1 MRTSWTLLGV
11 WAMIEFSPKQAALV
25 NDFKRNKLARINILE
40 GAVRSGKTWISLI
53 VFGLWVAI
61 QPKDEVFLM
70 VGKTLT
76 SLKRNCLDLLQ
87 SLVGEQ
93 NFTYNLSRKE
103 ATLFGHLVYLE
114 GTNDSRAEGKIRGMT
129 LMGAYCDEITLF
141 AEDFFSMLLSRL
153 SRPGAKLFA
162 TTNPDSPQHWF
173 MVRYIKRAAELNM
186 GIWKFTIDDNPFLDP
201 AYVEALKKEYVGVF
215 YRRFIQGLWVVAEGA
230 CYPQFA
236 DRPEDFIVD
245 ELPEDARFISIGV
258 DWGGNRSLTTFVASA
273 IHGNYDKLTVLKDY
287 HIAGKK
293 GEIDSNRVNTEFVR
307 FVETIRAEYPN
318 VPIRYVFADSA
329 EQYLIAGLR
338 KEVSRLGLQVGDS
351 QKYPIV
357 QRIICANSLMN
368 TGRMKVMRECLL
380 VQDGLRA
387 AVWDAKAAA
396 KGEDERL
403 DDFTS
408 DIDILDACEY
418 SFERFIPRLTPRD
431 RR

>member
-1 MRTSWTLLGV
+1 
-11 WAMIEFSPKQAALV
+11 MIEFSPKQKALV
-25 NDFKRNKLARINILE
+25 KQFKQDKLKRINLLE

-53 VFGLWVAI
+53 VFGLWVSL
-61 QPKDEVFLM
+61 QPEDSTFLM

-87 SLVGEQ
+87 SLVGEA
-93 NFTYNLSRKE
+93 NFEYNLSRKE
-103 ATLFGHLVYLE
+103 ATLFGRLVYLE
-114 GTNDSRAEGKIRGMT
+114 GTNDARAEGKIRGMT
-129 LMGAYCDEITLF
+129 LTGAYCDEITLF
-141 AEDFFSMLLSRL
+141 TEDFFSMLLSRL

-173 MVRYIKRAAELNM
+173 NVKYIKRAEELDMN
-186 GIWKFTIDDNPFLDP
+186 IWRFTIDDNPYLDS
-201 AYVEALKKEYVGVF
+201 AYVEALKKEYTGVF
-215 YRRFIQGLWVVAEGA
+215 FKRFILGLWVVAEGA

-236 DRPEDFIVD
+236 DRPEDYIID

-273 IHGNYDKLTVLKDY
+273 VHGDFDGITVIKDY
-287 HIAGKK
+287 HIAGRK

-307 FVETIRAEYPN
+307 FVMTLREEYPN
-318 VPIRYVFADSA
+318 LPVRYVFADSA
-329 EQYLIAGLR
+329 EQYLITGLR
-338 KEVSRLGLQVGDS
+338 KEVVRLGLSVGDS
-351 QKYPIV
+351 QKYEIV
-357 QRIICANSLMN
+357 QRIICANSLLN
-368 TGRMKVMRECLL
+368 TGRMKVLKECTL

-408 DIDILDACEY
+408 DIDIIDAFEY
-418 SFERFIPRLTPRD
+418 SFERFIPKLTPRD
-431 RR
+431 RRAKK

>member
-1 MRTSWTLLGV
+1 
-11 WAMIEFSPKQAALV
+11 MIEFSEKQQALV
-25 NDFKRNKLARINILE
+25 RQFKQDKLKRINLLE

-53 VFGLWVAI
+53 VFALWVAL
-61 QPKDEVFLM
+61 QPKDATFLM

-87 SLVGEQ
+87 SLVGEA
-93 NFTYNLSRKE
+93 NFEYNISQKT
-103 ATLFGHLVYLE
+103 ATLFGRMVYLE
-114 GTNDSRAEGKIRGMT
+114 GTNDARAEGKIRGMT
-129 LMGAYCDEITLF
+129 LTGAYCDEITLF

-153 SRPGAKLFA
+153 SMPGAKLFA
-162 TTNPDSPQHWF
+162 TTNPDSPTHWF
-173 MVRYIKRAAELNM
+173 MVKYIKRAEELDMN
-186 GIWKFTIDDNPFLDP
+186 IWKFTIDDNPFLDP
-201 AYVEALKKEYVGVF
+201 AYVSALKKEYVGVF

-236 DRPEDFIVD
+236 DRPEDYIVD
-245 ELPEDARFISIGV
+245 KLPEDARFISIGI

-273 IHGNYDKLTVLKDY
+273 IHGNFDAVTVLKDY

-293 GEIDSNRVNTEFVR
+293 GEIDGNRVNTEFIR
-307 FVETIRAEYPN
+307 FVKTIQAEYPDI
-318 VPIRYVFADSA
+318 PIRYVFADSA
-329 EQYLIAGLR
+329 DQYLITGLR
-338 KEVSRLGLQVGDS
+338 NAIKPFNLQVGDS

-357 QRIICANSLMN
+357 QRIICANSLLN
-368 TGRMKVMRECLL
+368 TGRMKIMRECSL

-408 DIDILDACEY
+408 DIDIVDAYEY
-418 SFERFIPRLTPRD
+418 SFERFIPKLTPRD